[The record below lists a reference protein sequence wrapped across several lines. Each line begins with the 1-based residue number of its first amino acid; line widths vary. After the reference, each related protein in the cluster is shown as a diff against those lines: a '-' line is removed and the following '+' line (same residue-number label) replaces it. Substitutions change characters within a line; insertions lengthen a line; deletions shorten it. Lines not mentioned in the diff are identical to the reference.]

1 MPGRPFRTLTAANND
16 AHIRALALA
25 LLAVLAALLGDCGP
39 AAAAKKPNCA
49 EQVVADWYDNGRVDY
64 LYPLH
69 CYREAI
75 KSLPPDVKDYSS
87 AKEEIERALQDA
99 ANRPP
104 GERADTAR
112 RRGTD
117 PAESGELTDRTTHT
131 DETIA
136 GGGLA
141 AAEAPTPPARPSVP
155 IPLIV
160 LGGLSVLL
168 LAAGLGRLPCAPLRR
183 RRRRRAASRP
193 PPAVAR
199 PPAAGRGEHRRR

>member
-1 MPGRPFRTLTAANND
+1 MIDTLTAV
-16 AHIRALALA
+16 HRRALFVALVT
-25 LLAVLAALLGDCGP
+25 LLLAALAGAAP
-39 AAAAKKPNCA
+39 AGAAKKPSCA

-104 GERADTAR
+104 VTEPTRIT
-112 RRGTD
+112 GT
-117 PAESGELTDRTTHT
+117 PGPTTET
-131 DETIA
+131 EPGDETNAA
-136 GGGLA
+136 GGGPDTA
-141 AAEAPTPPARPSVP
+141 GPSSVP

-168 LAAGLGRLPCAPLRR
+168 LAAGSAGYLARR
-183 RRRRRAASRP
+183 FGSGGDDGGEP
-193 PPAVAR
+193 PTPA
-199 PPAAGRGEHRRR
+199 

>member
-1 MPGRPFRTLTAANND
+1 MTAANNET
-16 AHIRALALA
+16 HLRALAVA
-25 LLAVLAALLGDCGP
+25 LLAMAVALVATVTP
-39 AAAAKKPNCA
+39 AEAAKQPSCA

-69 CYREAI
+69 CYRDAI

-104 GERADTAR
+104 VSKPTPLDESGSGTGTT
-112 RRGTD
+112 GTD
-117 PAESGELTDRTTHT
+117 TTDTTDGGE
-131 DETIA
+131 ETVA
-136 GGGLA
+136 GGGPGGGNGPDTA
-141 AAEAPTPPARPSVP
+141 GPSSVP

-168 LAAGLGRLPCAPLRR
+168 LAAGSAGYLARR
-183 RRRRRAASRP
+183 FGGGGEGGE
-193 PPAVAR
+193 PPA
-199 PPAAGRGEHRRR
+199 PA

>member
-1 MPGRPFRTLTAANND
+1 LLTRVPTAPQL
-16 AHIRALALA
+16 RAVGVVFAVA
-25 LLAVLAALLGDCGP
+25 LLAVLAGAGP
-39 AAAAKKPNCA
+39 AAAAKKPSCA

-104 GERADTAR
+104 VTKPTELKTKPRTGSTP
-112 RRGTD
+112 TD
-117 PAESGELTDRTTHT
+117 PSP
-131 DETIA
+131 DETDTTATGTETNDETSAAA
-136 GGGLA
+136 GGGGPDTA
-141 AAEAPTPPARPSVP
+141 GPSSVP

-168 LAAGLGRLPCAPLRR
+168 LAAGSAGYLARR
-183 RRRRRAASRP
+183 FGSGDEGDGGE
-193 PPAVAR
+193 
-199 PPAAGRGEHRRR
+199 PPAAA

>member
-1 MPGRPFRTLTAANND
+1 LATLATLALTAE
-16 AHIRALALA
+16 
-25 LLAVLAALLGDCGP
+25 P
-39 AAAAKKPNCA
+39 AAAAQKPSCA

-104 GERADTAR
+104 VTKPTRLTGGPVTPADTNETET
-112 RRGTD
+112 TD
-117 PAESGELTDRTTHT
+117 GETV
-131 DETIA
+131 A
-136 GGGLA
+136 GGGGGDDGPNTA
-141 AAEAPTPPARPSVP
+141 GPSSVP

-168 LAAGLGRLPCAPLRR
+168 LAAGSAGYLARR
-183 RRRRRAASRP
+183 FGSSDDADGGGD
-193 PPAVAR
+193 
-199 PPAAGRGEHRRR
+199 PPAAV

>member
-1 MPGRPFRTLTAANND
+1 V
-16 AHIRALALA
+16 ALVAMLLA
-25 LLAVLAALLGDCGP
+25 LLVSAAP
-39 AAAAKKPNCA
+39 ATAAKKPSCA

-104 GERADTAR
+104 VTKPTKLTPGPDEYPT
-112 RRGTD
+112 GTD
-117 PAESGELTDRTTHT
+117 TTTGTDG
-131 DETIA
+131 DETVA
-136 GGGLA
+136 GPGDDGPNTA
-141 AAEAPTPPARPSVP
+141 GPSSIP

-168 LAAGLGRLPCAPLRR
+168 LAAGSAGYLARR
-183 RRRRRAASRP
+183 FGGGDDADGSD
-193 PPAVAR
+193 
-199 PPAAGRGEHRRR
+199 PPAAA

>member
-1 MPGRPFRTLTAANND
+1 LIAIPTAVQL
-16 AHIRALALA
+16 RALVVALVVA
-25 LLAVLAALLGDCGP
+25 LLAGLAAAAP
-39 AAAAKKPNCA
+39 ATAAKKPSCA

-104 GERADTAR
+104 VTKPTRLGSTPGTGPGSDTTGAEPGNETSAAGDGGPDTA
-112 RRGTD
+112 G
-117 PAESGELTDRTTHT
+117 PS
-131 DETIA
+131 
-136 GGGLA
+136 
-141 AAEAPTPPARPSVP
+141 SVP

-160 LGGLSVLL
+160 LGGLSILL
-168 LAAGLGRLPCAPLRR
+168 LAAGSAGYLARRFGRGGDADGGE
-183 RRRRRAASRP
+183 
-193 PPAVAR
+193 
-199 PPAAGRGEHRRR
+199 PPAAV

>member
-1 MPGRPFRTLTAANND
+1 MVA
-16 AHIRALALA
+16 IVA
-25 LLAVLAALLGDCGP
+25 LLLAALAGAAP
-39 AAAAKKPNCA
+39 AAAAKKPNCG

-104 GERADTAR
+104 VTKPTRISGTPGTGPTATEPT
-112 RRGTD
+112 GT
-117 PAESGELTDRTTHT
+117 EG
-131 DETIA
+131 DETSAA
-136 GGGLA
+136 GGGNGPDTA
-141 AAEAPTPPARPSVP
+141 GPSSVP

-168 LAAGLGRLPCAPLRR
+168 LAAGSAGYLARR
-183 RRRRRAASRP
+183 FGSGGDEGEP
-193 PPAVAR
+193 PTPA
-199 PPAAGRGEHRRR
+199 

>member
-1 MPGRPFRTLTAANND
+1 MTATNTD
-16 AHIRALALA
+16 AHVRALALA
-25 LLAVLAALLGDCGP
+25 LLAMVAALLVTAAP
-39 AAAAKKPNCA
+39 AEAAKKPNCA

-69 CYREAI
+69 CYRDAI

-104 GERADTAR
+104 VSKPTPIDQGGTGTGTSTTET
-112 RRGTD
+112 GTD
-117 PAESGELTDRTTHT
+117 TTG
-131 DETIA
+131 DETVA
-136 GGGLA
+136 GGGPGGGGPDTA
-141 AAEAPTPPARPSVP
+141 GPSSVP

-168 LAAGLGRLPCAPLRR
+168 LAAGSAGYLARR
-183 RRRRRAASRP
+183 FGGGSEGDE
-193 PPAVAR
+193 PPA
-199 PPAAGRGEHRRR
+199 PA

>member
-1 MPGRPFRTLTAANND
+1 M
-16 AHIRALALA
+16 
-25 LLAVLAALLGDCGP
+25 LLAVLAGAAP
-39 AAAAKKPNCA
+39 ATAAKKPSCA

-104 GERADTAR
+104 VTKPTLLGKAPGNGPT
-112 RRGTD
+112 GTD
-117 PAESGELTDRTTHT
+117 TTGT
-131 DETIA
+131 EPGNETSAA
-136 GGGLA
+136 GGGPDTA
-141 AAEAPTPPARPSVP
+141 GPSSVP

-168 LAAGLGRLPCAPLRR
+168 LAAGSAGYLARR
-183 RRRRRAASRP
+183 FGGGDGDGDE
-193 PPAVAR
+193 PPATA
-199 PPAAGRGEHRRR
+199 

>member
-1 MPGRPFRTLTAANND
+1 M
-16 AHIRALALA
+16 
-25 LLAVLAALLGDCGP
+25 AVVVALAALVATAAP
-39 AAAAKKPNCA
+39 AAAAQTPSCA

-104 GERADTAR
+104 VTKPTRLTGTSTNPEETTGDDTTGGQTVAGGSNDNGPDTA
-112 RRGTD
+112 G
-117 PAESGELTDRTTHT
+117 PS
-131 DETIA
+131 
-136 GGGLA
+136 
-141 AAEAPTPPARPSVP
+141 SVP

-168 LAAGLGRLPCAPLRR
+168 LAAGSAGYLARR
-183 RRRRRAASRP
+183 FGSGDDTDAGDP
-193 PPAVAR
+193 PPAV
-199 PPAAGRGEHRRR
+199 

>member
-1 MPGRPFRTLTAANND
+1 VAFA
-16 AHIRALALA
+16 IA
-25 LLAVLAALLGDCGP
+25 LLAVLAAAGQ
-39 AAAAKKPNCA
+39 AAAAKKPSCA

-104 GERADTAR
+104 VSKPTELDTTP
-112 RRGTD
+112 GT
-117 PAESGELTDRTTHT
+117 GTTQGGT
-131 DETIA
+131 TPDETETTGTGTETDDETSAAA
-136 GGGLA
+136 GGDGPNTA
-141 AAEAPTPPARPSVP
+141 GPSSVP

-168 LAAGLGRLPCAPLRR
+168 LAAGSAGYLARR
-183 RRRRRAASRP
+183 FGGGGEGDGGE
-193 PPAVAR
+193 PPA
-199 PPAAGRGEHRRR
+199 PA

>member
-1 MPGRPFRTLTAANND
+1 LLTRVPTAPQLCAVGVLF
-16 AHIRALALA
+16 AVA
-25 LLAVLAALLGDCGP
+25 LLAVLAGAGP
-39 AAAAKKPNCA
+39 AAAAKKPSCA

-104 GERADTAR
+104 VTKPTELKTKPGT
-112 RRGTD
+112 GSTPTD
-117 PAESGELTDRTTHT
+117 PSP
-131 DETIA
+131 DETDTTATGTETNDETSAA
-136 GGGLA
+136 GGGGPDTA
-141 AAEAPTPPARPSVP
+141 GPSSVP

-168 LAAGLGRLPCAPLRR
+168 LAAGSAGYLARR
-183 RRRRRAASRP
+183 FGSGEEGDGGE
-193 PPAVAR
+193 
-199 PPAAGRGEHRRR
+199 PPAAA

>member
-1 MPGRPFRTLTAANND
+1 LIDTPTAV
-16 AHIRALALA
+16 HRRALFVVLVA
-25 LLAVLAALLGDCGP
+25 LLLAALAGAAP

-49 EQVVADWYDNGRVDY
+49 ELVVADWYDNGRVDY

-104 GERADTAR
+104 VTEPTPIT
-112 RRGTD
+112 GTPG
-117 PAESGELTDRTTHT
+117 PAGTETTET
-131 DETIA
+131 EPGDETNAA
-136 GGGLA
+136 GGGPDTA
-141 AAEAPTPPARPSVP
+141 GPSSVP

-168 LAAGLGRLPCAPLRR
+168 LAAGSAGYLARR
-183 RRRRRAASRP
+183 FGSGGGDDGGEP
-193 PPAVAR
+193 PTPA
-199 PPAAGRGEHRRR
+199 

>member
-1 MPGRPFRTLTAANND
+1 LIATPD
-16 AHIRALALA
+16 AVHFRALMIALVA
-25 LLAVLAALLGDCGP
+25 LLLAALAGAAP
-39 AAAAKKPNCA
+39 AAAAKKPSCA

-104 GERADTAR
+104 VTKPTPISGKPGKGPTATETT
-112 RRGTD
+112 GTE
-117 PAESGELTDRTTHT
+117 PG
-131 DETIA
+131 DETSAA
-136 GGGLA
+136 GGGPDTA
-141 AAEAPTPPARPSVP
+141 GPSSVP

-168 LAAGLGRLPCAPLRR
+168 LAAGSAGYLARR
-183 RRRRRAASRP
+183 FGSGDDEGE
-193 PPAVAR
+193 PPA
-199 PPAAGRGEHRRR
+199 PA

>member
-1 MPGRPFRTLTAANND
+1 MHNPLPYRAGRPFRTLIAANND

-25 LLAVLAALLGDCGP
+25 LLAMVAALLVTAAP
-39 AAAAKKPNCA
+39 AEAAKEPNCA

-69 CYREAI
+69 CYRDAI

-104 GERADTAR
+104 VSEPTLIDQGGTGTSTTGTSTTDTT
-112 RRGTD
+112 G
-117 PAESGELTDRTTHT
+117 
-131 DETIA
+131 DETVA
-136 GGGLA
+136 GGGPGGGGPDTA
-141 AAEAPTPPARPSVP
+141 GPSSVP

-168 LAAGLGRLPCAPLRR
+168 LAAGSAGYLARR
-183 RRRRRAASRP
+183 FGGGSEGDE
-193 PPAVAR
+193 PPA
-199 PPAAGRGEHRRR
+199 PA